1 MTTEKLGFGTE
12 NGGTSTT
19 WINLNNGKLT
29 VRANEGDEGA
39 VARHYTT
46 RDGTEKTVWE
56 HQFPTF
62 AGIILGAQ
70 FVETEYGIVYAVDLD
85 AGEKQYQLRLNCPSR
100 LFDQFTKRIPNISLD
115 HPLIIGAFLNEKGG
129 NVLYLKQNGAKVP
142 MAFTKDNPNGIPA
155 AVKTMKRGQEVW
167 DFSDQEE
174 FLYQLAKDWLP
185 ASEAGAASPVETVPT
200 AASTEE
206 QPF

>member
-1 MTTEKLGFGTE
+1 MTTEKLGFGTD
-12 NGGTSTT
+12 GGTSVT
-19 WINLNNGKLT
+19 WINVNNGKLT
-29 VRANEGDEGA
+29 VRAQEGDTGA

-56 HQFPTF
+56 YQFPTF
-62 AGIILGAQ
+62 AGIIVGADFQ
-70 FVETEYGIVYAVDLD
+70 TTDYGLVYAVDLD

-100 LFDQFTKRIPNISLD
+100 LFDQFAKRIPNISMD
-115 HPLIIGAFLNEKGG
+115 HPLVIGAFLNEKGG

-142 MAFTKDNPNGIPA
+142 MAFTKDNPNGIPE
-155 AVKTMKRGQEVW
+155 AVKTMKLGKESW
-167 DFSDQEE
+167 DFSAQEE

-185 ASEAGAASPVETVPT
+185 SSEAGAASPVETAP
-200 AASTEE
+200 AAEMAEE